1 MKKRGNRNLRKSTKS
16 EARLAAGG
24 VRAFK
29 HRERKKRKKKEM
41 DEQISVLTE
50 KDWWLPQAGKELIA
64 AETD

>member
-16 EARLAAGG
+16 EERLAAGG

-29 HRERKKRKKKEM
+29 HRERKKKEM

-50 KDWWLPQAGKELIA
+50 KDWWLPQACKELIA